1 MKREIFVISNDK
13 IFFEKKNIFVPNNNL
28 NTFFSILI
36 KCFQNSFNS
45 NQKLKKNSNLILKK

>member
-28 NTFFSILI
+28 NTFLRPFI
-36 KCFQNSFNS
+36 KNFQNSFNMP
-45 NQKLKKNSNLILKK
+45 